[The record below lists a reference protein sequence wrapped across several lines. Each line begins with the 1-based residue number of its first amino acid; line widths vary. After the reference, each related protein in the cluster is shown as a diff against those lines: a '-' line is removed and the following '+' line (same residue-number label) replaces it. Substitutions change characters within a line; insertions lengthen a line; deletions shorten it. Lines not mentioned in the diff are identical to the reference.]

1 MKKTLLI
8 IFAVAAFSQVK
19 AQQLFRVKPAD
30 SLKNNLLE
38 KYFNIKPGSRPQLFQ
53 LQGNPIPML
62 ADIDTQVK
70 VSSFDHMPIAFL
82 QGYSKMP
89 IAKLDGAEKM
99 PVTMLGGGNL
109 FKSDSKKI
117 TP

>member
-1 MKKTLLI
+1 MKKILLI
-8 IFAVAAFSQVK
+8 IFAVAAFSEVK
-19 AQQLFRVKPAD
+19 AQQLFPEKPAD

-38 KYFNIKPGSRPQLFQ
+38 KYFNITPGSRQQLFQ
-53 LQGNPIPML
+53 LQINPTQML
-62 ADIDTQVK
+62 ATIDTPVK

-89 IAKLDGAEKM
+89 TAKLGGTEKM
-99 PVTMLGGGNL
+99 PVIILGGENQ
-109 FKSDSKKI
+109 FKSDSKKL